1 MAKVP
6 LPALLKAM
14 VDQNASDL
22 HISVGTAPQLRI
34 EGRMVKV
41 KVDNLTPQDAKEMC
55 YSVLTDSQKADFEKE
70 LELDFSFGIKDVA
83 RFR

>member
-22 HISVGTAPQLRI
+22 HVTVGSPPQFRI
-34 EGRMVKV
+34 EGRMVRIKMES
-41 KVDNLTPQDAKEMC
+41 LGPQETKELC
-55 YSVLTDSQKADFEKE
+55 YSVLTDSQ
-70 LELDFSFGIKDVA
+70 
-83 RFR
+83 